1 MKLFGSD
8 TKGTGKLGG
17 SVYVINHGV
26 QIKRE
31 YNGAISNP
39 STGDQVAQRSRFKLA
54 SQVSASLAPVIV
66 IPRKGLQSPRNLFV
80 KKNMGYFYGS
90 PQGAQVT
97 YENLQIT
104 PGSVGFPALQLA
116 RNGQNTIT
124 FGMAESLVGA
134 VDHVVYSCF
143 KKMDDESLLLMSSV
157 VVDVTADNDGA
168 VVEIDDPRGDLV
180 VYAYGIR
187 EKNAKAHAI
196 YGNYQIASGQDIATL
211 VANRTIEMDNF
222 QFTQTRGTSIG
233 ANASESVSPDAGN
246 ALLYLTTRGNGT
258 ISAVV
263 NGGNAIIVSD
273 DVLQVPLGAS
283 VQLTAVPQSDY
294 AFNAW
299 FNNGDQ
305 TPLTNVSPY
314 TFTMNG
320 MRDIIASFYY
330 VGGLE

>member
-54 SQVSASLAPVIV
+54 SQVSAALAPVIV

-104 PGSVGFPALQLA
+104 AGACGLPALQIS
-116 RNGQNTIT
+116 RNNQYDIT
-124 FGMAESLVGA
+124 FGLAESVLGA
-134 VDHVVYSCF
+134 FDHIVYSCF
-143 KKMDDESLLLMSSV
+143 KKLDDDSLLFVNSV
-157 VVDVTADNDGA
+157 VVDVNEDNDGA
-168 VVEIDDPRGDLV
+168 VTSFTDPTGNLV
-180 VYAYGIR
+180 GYAYGIR

-222 QFTQTRGTSIG
+222 QFSQTRGTSIG
-233 ANASESVSPDAGN
+233 ANASESISPDPGN
-246 ALLYLTTRGNGT
+246 VLLYITTRGNGSVRVKVGNDAPIT
-258 ISAVV
+258 ISDGVV
-263 NGGNAIIVSD
+263 
-273 DVLQVPLGAS
+273 QVPLNGG
-283 VQLTAVPQSDY
+283 VELTAVPDADW

-305 TPLTNVSPY
+305 TPIHNVSPY

>member
-1 MKLFGSD
+1 MKVYSRHGKGS
-8 TKGTGKLGG
+8 GKVGG
-17 SVYVINHGV
+17 SVFVVNHGV
-26 QIKRE
+26 LIERE
-31 YNGAISNP
+31 YNATISNP
-39 STGDQVAQRSRFKLA
+39 STDPQVAQRSRFKLA

-66 IPRKGLQSPRNLFV
+66 IPRKGLQSPRNLWTQ
-80 KKNMGYFYGS
+80 KNIRFFYGS

-104 PGSVGFPALQLA
+104 PGSVGLPALELA

-134 VDHVVYSCF
+134 IDHVVYSCF
-143 KKMDDESLLLMSSV
+143 KKMDDDSLLLMTSV

-168 VVEIDDPRGDLV
+168 VVEVDDPQGELV

-196 YGNYQIASGQDIATL
+196 YGNYQIESGQDIAKL
-211 VANRTIEMDNF
+211 VANRTIEADNF

-233 ANASESVSPDAGN
+233 ANESESVSPEAGKV
-246 ALLYLTTRGNGT
+246 LLYLTTRGNGT

-273 DVLQVPLGAS
+273 DVLQVPIGAS

-294 AFNAW
+294 GFNAW

-305 TPLTNVSPY
+305 TPLSNVNPY

-320 MRDIIASFYY
+320 MRDLIASFYY
-330 VGGLE
+330 TGGLE